1 MEHKI
6 NRYIKG
12 HMMTM
17 MIAVLTG
24 FLILFLGEFLLYRKI
39 MVLNQMVSE
48 GLIQIKEVTN
58 PSPLPTVAMMKK

>member
-17 MIAVLTG
+17 MIVILSV
-24 FLILFLGEFLLYRKI
+24 FLFLFLGEFFLYRKI
-39 MVLNQMVSE
+39 MYLNQIVSE
-48 GLIQIKEVTN
+48 GFMQIKEVGKN
-58 PSPLPTVAMMKK
+58 NLVPTIVLKR